1 MQKKTLIHRRE
12 LRKNPTDAESHL
24 WKYLRRRQML
34 EHKFRRQHPI
44 GPYIVDFVCLD
55 KKLVLEIDGN
65 QHLDQEGYDE
75 RRSRFLQERGYRVLR
90 FWNNQVFLQTEAVLR
105 AIEYALEEV
114 VPESQGPPGHRL
126 KETPIPPLP
135 PL

>member
-1 MQKKTLIHRRE
+1 
-12 LRKNPTDAESHL
+12 
-24 WKYLRRRQML
+24 ML
-34 EHKFRRQHPI
+34 
-44 GPYIVDFVCLD
+44 VV
-55 KKLVLEIDGN
+55 EIDGS
-65 QHLDQEGYDE
+65 QHLDQKRYDE

-114 VPESQGPPGHRL
+114 APKSQVPPGHGL
-126 KETPIPPLP
+126 KETPIPTLP